1 MIRNI
6 MKDRLGDET
15 SPERRTIRGHRT
27 RPKILVVGPIPPPHH
42 GVSAVTWNLLNS
54 SLRDDFELLHLDIT
68 DRRSLVNVAN
78 LDIRNIWL
86 ALQHGLRFGYLLITE
101 RPQLVYVPVSERT
114 LGFLRDSLFLAPAR
128 LTHRA
133 VVVHLHGGSFDSFY
147 RNSPG
152 GLRWLIRFCL
162 KHVDRAIVLGDAFQS
177 IFSGIIPQER
187 VCVVPNGIPG
197 EPHEEH
203 SVPFA
208 AGPHKFRV
216 LYLGNLWQSKGFLD
230 FIQAA
235 PSVLEK
241 YPDAEFLLMGD
252 DSFPEAKSAQAWVR
266 EQGLGSAVRFLGVR
280 QGADKI
286 GTLKGSDVV
295 VFPSRGSEGQ
305 PLVLLE
311 AMAAGVPIVA
321 TRHATADQTL
331 GENGALYI
339 RSGDPADLAEKVI
352 ALLGDPNLRS
362 LIAARNRARWEE
374 FFTLE
379 KFVASLRAVLL
390 DALANHDRKASAL
403 ATASK
408 SWRDSRSDSQ

>member
-1 MIRNI
+1 MTGNA
-6 MKDRLGDET
+6 MKDRLGNEA
-15 SPERRTIRGHRT
+15 SAAHRTIRHYRS

-54 SLRDDFELLHLDIT
+54 SLRDDFQLLHLDIA

-86 ALQHGLRFGYLLITE
+86 ALRHGLQFCYLLIAE
-101 RPQLVYVPVSERT
+101 RPQLVYVPISERA
-114 LGFLRDSLFLAPAR
+114 LGFLRDSLFLVPAR

-133 VVVHLHGGSFDSFY
+133 VVVHLHGGSFDGFY
-147 RNSPG
+147 RDSPRM
-152 GLRWLIRFCL
+152 LRWLVRFCL
-162 KHVDRAIVLGDAFQS
+162 KHVDRAVVLGDAFRA
-177 IFSGIIPQER
+177 IFSGLIPQER

-197 EPHEEH
+197 EPYQEH
-203 SVPFA
+203 SIPFGA
-208 AGPHKFRV
+208 APRKFRV

-230 FIQAA
+230 FIHAA
-235 PSVLEK
+235 PSVLER

-266 EQGLGSAVRFLGVR
+266 EHGLGNAVRFLGVR

-286 GTLKGSDVV
+286 EILKGSDVV

-311 AMAAGVPIVA
+311 AMAAGVPIIA

-331 GENGALYI
+331 GENGAFYI

-352 ALLGDPNLRS
+352 VLLGDPNQRS

-379 KFVASLRAVLL
+379 KFVANLRAVLL
-390 DALANHDRKASAL
+390 EALENHGRKAPAL

-408 SWRDSRSDSQ
+408 SWRNSQ